1 MFDTLD
7 KAMIS
12 RHEQGQT
19 LVYVLLFLVVGSL
32 LVASLVPFL
41 GAGFRRQA
49 AGRVQV
55 MAGYAAEA
63 GIKRVVADLIRGADV
78 LSPHYTVPKITVN
91 DHTPT
96 IAIRAATI
104 TLPSEQLYVDPGVRD
119 PALRL
124 IPAREG
130 YLMRLHHVH
139 EGELRVNWA
148 YSPAGLTWV
157 GIWKG
162 LTAQDAGR
170 IYDWPREKPLAVAR
184 SRPKDDHNHVSVDI
198 TTPGIY
204 TIVFYNRG
212 HIDRVTKPFR
222 SPGGTGDT
230 WIYVRAFRD
239 YIITATAG
247 GISVSAYVRQ
257 VPGFSEPPVR
267 QAGWTGDKSSWITN
281 KISIYTWNP
290 P

>member
-1 MFDTLD
+1 M
-7 KAMIS
+7 
-12 RHEQGQT
+12 
-19 LVYVLLFLVVGSL
+19 
-32 LVASLVPFL
+32 
-41 GAGFRRQA
+41 
-49 AGRVQV
+49 
-55 MAGYAAEA
+55 
-63 GIKRVVADLIRGADV
+63 
-78 LSPHYTVPKITVN
+78 
-91 DHTPT
+91 
-96 IAIRAATI
+96 
-104 TLPSEQLYVDPGVRD
+104 
-119 PALRL
+119 
-124 IPAREG
+124 
-130 YLMRLHHVH
+130 
-139 EGELRVNWA
+139 
-148 YSPAGLTWV
+148 
-157 GIWKG
+157 
-162 LTAQDAGR
+162 
-170 IYDWPREKPLAVAR
+170 
-184 SRPKDDHNHVSVDI
+184 DI

-204 TIVFYNRG
+204 TIVFYNRGHIVFYNRG